1 MKSKREKITYL
12 TYASMIAALYV
23 ILTWMS
29 DILGLAYLTP
39 QIRLGEAL
47 CVLTWFTPAAIPGL
61 FIGCIIS
68 NLTMG
73 CVVWDVIFG
82 SLATLIG
89 AFFGSKMRRKWLVPL
104 PTVISN
110 TVVVPFI
117 ILYCYMDG
125 VGLELYT
132 VTAIGVFAGEVLSAY
147 VIGLIL
153 LYAVD
158 KRNIFRKK

>member
-1 MKSKREKITYL
+1 MKSKRDKITYL
-12 TYASMIAALYV
+12 TYASMIAALYF

-29 DILGLAYLTP
+29 ELLGLAYLTP

-47 CVLTWFTPAAIPGL
+47 CILAWFTPAAVPGL
-61 FIGCIIS
+61 FVGCIIS

-89 AFFGSKMRRKWLVPL
+89 AYFGSKMKRKWLVPL
-104 PTVISN
+104 PTVLSN
-110 TVVVPFI
+110 SVVVPFI
-117 ILYCYMDG
+117 IIYCYMDS
-125 VGLELYT
+125 VSPEIYT
-132 VTAIGVFAGEVLSAY
+132 VTAVGVLVGEILSAY
-147 VIGLIL
+147 VIGLVL
-153 LYAVD
+153 LYAID

>member
-47 CVLTWFTPAAIPGL
+47 CVLTWFTPAAVPGL

-89 AFFGSKMRRKWLVPL
+89 AFFGFKMKRKWLVPL

>member
-12 TYASMIAALYV
+12 TYASMIAALYF

-29 DILGLAYLTP
+29 EILGLAYLTP

-47 CVLTWFTPAAIPGL
+47 CVLTWFTPAAVPGL
-61 FIGCIIS
+61 FVGCIIS

-89 AFFGSKMRRKWLVPL
+89 AFFGSKMKRKWLVPL

-117 ILYCYMDG
+117 ILYCYMNG
-125 VGLELYT
+125 MGIELYT
-132 VTAIGVFAGEVLSAY
+132 ATALGVFVGEVLSAY
-147 VIGLIL
+147 VIGLML

-158 KRNIFRKK
+158 KRNIFKKR